1 MSSSSVLL
9 KHIPSLYITFF
20 DVMLCWRKI
29 TSDEFSLPIT
39 KAQRRRRRGGGG
51 VSIKVLGANYKE
63 FQDKGTAGSR
73 RDYTSGKADSTKKYD
88 RRKGTMKVQG
98 ATATTFTAELVACFD
113 EKTWSY
119 PEIIQAIG

>member
-9 KHIPSLYITFF
+9 KHIPSLYINFF

-39 KAQRRRRRGGGG
+39 KAKRRRRGGGGGGG

-63 FQDKGTAGSR
+63 FQGWRERATPVE
-73 RDYTSGKADSTKKYD
+73 DY
-88 RRKGTMKVQG
+88 
-98 ATATTFTAELVACFD
+98 
-113 EKTWSY
+113 
-119 PEIIQAIG
+119 